1 MDEPFR
7 DTRTVVAQ
15 LRDHITD
22 LIHRENMKPG
32 DRLPTESQLTVRFQV
47 SRPTLREALKLMEQD
62 GSIVV
67 EHGRGRF
74 VSATSAI
81 HVSRPITI
89 FESVSDMSRHYGYNA
104 VNKVLSVKVDRP
116 PDEAKKALKL
126 ADGETTLRLERLRF
140 EQKEPIIYCVDYVP
154 RRILPESIEHLQW
167 DASLLDIM
175 GECGQ
180 RPRMSAASVSSVFLP
195 DDVVSANQLQD
206 FGPALLISETC
217 FNGAGEPVNYAMDYH
232 RGSHFSFSFVR
243 K

>member
-7 DTRTVVAQ
+7 DTRTIVAQ

-22 LIHRENMKPG
+22 LILRENLKPG
-32 DRLPTESQLTVRFQV
+32 DRLPAESQLTSRFQV

-74 VSATSAI
+74 VSASAAI
-81 HVSRPITI
+81 QVSRPITI
-89 FESVSDMSRHYGYNA
+89 FESVSDMSRHYGYNT
-104 VNKVLSVKVDRP
+104 VSKVLSINEGPP
-116 PDEAKKALKL
+116 PDDVKEALKL
-126 ADGETTLRLERLRF
+126 FDGEPTLRLERLRF
-140 EQKEPIIYCVDYVP
+140 HKAEPIIYCVDYVP
-154 RRILPESIEHLQW
+154 RKIFPDSTEHFAW

-195 DDVVSANQLQD
+195 DDVIAANKLQG
-206 FGPALLISETC
+206 FGPALLISEIC

-232 RGSHFSFSFVR
+232 RGSHFSFSFAR